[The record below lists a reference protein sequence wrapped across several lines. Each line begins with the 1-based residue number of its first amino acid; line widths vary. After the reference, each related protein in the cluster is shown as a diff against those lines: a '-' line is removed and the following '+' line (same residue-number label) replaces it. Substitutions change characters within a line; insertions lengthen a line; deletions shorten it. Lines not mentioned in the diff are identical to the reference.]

1 MTQLTFT
8 DILRAKQTVARYL
21 PRTPLVHYPALDK
34 ICGSRVLVKHEN
46 QQLTG
51 AFKVRGGINLMAQ
64 LSHEERER
72 GVITASTGNHGQSVA
87 YAASLFKV
95 RAIVVAPEGSNPL
108 KVNAM
113 RDLGAKVLFHGADF
127 DSAREH
133 CEQVA
138 ERENLRYIHSA
149 NEPDLIAG
157 VATIALEIL
166 EDAPEVDTIIVPVGG
181 GSGAAAACLVA
192 KTLNPRIKVIG
203 VQAELA
209 PAAYKSWRAREL
221 LEDKMETAA
230 EGLATRVAFEP
241 TQRILWQHLDDF
253 VLVSD
258 SEMLKAIALYVEK
271 AHTLSEAAG
280 AASLAA
286 AIKLGERL
294 ADQTVALVLSGGNI
308 TVEQL
313 RAALVSPDRER
324 LLAT

>member
-1 MTQLTFT
+1 MTQPTFT

-21 PRTPLVHYPALDK
+21 PRTPLVRYPALDK

-51 AFKVRGGINLMAQ
+51 AFKVRGGINLMSQ
-64 LSHEERER
+64 LSHEERR

-87 YAASLFKV
+87 YAANLFKV

-113 RDLGAKVLFHGADF
+113 RDLGAEVLFHGADF
-127 DSAREH
+127 DAAREH
-133 CEQVA
+133 CEMLA
-138 ERENLRYIHSA
+138 EREKLRYIHSA
-149 NEPDLIAG
+149 NEPHLIAG

-166 EDAPEVDTIIVPVGG
+166 EDAPEVDTIVVPVGG

-192 KTLNPRIKVIG
+192 KTLSPRIKVIG
-203 VQAELA
+203 VQAERA

-230 EGLATRVAFEP
+230 EGLATRTAFEL
-241 TQRILWQHLDDF
+241 TQRILWEYLADF
-253 VLVSD
+253 ALVSED
-258 SEMLKAIALYVEK
+258 EMLQAVGLYVEK
-271 AHTLSEAAG
+271 AHTLTEAAG

-286 AIKLGERL
+286 ALRLRERL
-294 ADQTVALVLSGGNI
+294 AGQTVALVLSGGNI
-308 TVEQL
+308 TIEQL
-313 RAALVSPDRER
+313 RTAVTHYDRENT
-324 LLAT
+324 L

>member
-1 MTQLTFT
+1 MRQPTFT
-8 DILRAKQTVARYL
+8 DILRAKQTLARYL

-51 AFKVRGGINLMAQ
+51 AFKVRGGINLMSQ

-87 YAASLFKV
+87 YAASLFRI
-95 RAIVVAPEGSNPL
+95 RATVIAPEKSNPL
-108 KVNAM
+108 KVNAI
-113 RDLGAKVLFHGADF
+113 RDLGAEVLFHGADF
-127 DSAREH
+127 DAAREH
-133 CEQVA
+133 CEILA
-138 ERENLRYIHSA
+138 EREKLRYIHSA
-149 NEPDLIAG
+149 NEPQLITG
-157 VATIALEIL
+157 VATMVLEIL
-166 EDAPEVDTIIVPVGG
+166 EDAPEVDTIVVPVGG
-181 GSGAAAACLVA
+181 GSGAAATCLVA

-203 VQAELA
+203 VQAERA

-230 EGLATRVAFEP
+230 EGLATRVAFEL

-258 SEMLKAIALYVEK
+258 SEMLDAIALYVEK

-294 ADQTVALVLSGGNI
+294 SGQTVALVLSGGNI

-313 RAALVSPDRER
+313 RAALISPDRER